1 MIVVHFGRKGV
12 VVTAANLPDDVG
24 KRLVGELAGDVG
36 LFRFVVVRFQFVQ
49 KRHMEILELDFAVQ
63 IVINHVVCV
72 VLVRAVGFKKRTEY
86 FHGNLFTKYMTLG
99 HLCYV
104 MKNTVGKQRQFNG
117 IFVHI
122 VEHGNVLTQEGDH
135 LVFRRFV

>member
-1 MIVVHFGRKGV
+1 MHFGRKGV
-12 VVTAANLPDDVG
+12 VVAAANLADDVG

-49 KRHMEILELDFAVQ
+49 KRHMEILELDLAVQ
-63 IVINHVVCV
+63 IIVDHVVCV
-72 VLVRAVGFKKRTEY
+72 VLVRAVGFKKSTEY

-135 LVFRRFV
+135 FVFGGFV